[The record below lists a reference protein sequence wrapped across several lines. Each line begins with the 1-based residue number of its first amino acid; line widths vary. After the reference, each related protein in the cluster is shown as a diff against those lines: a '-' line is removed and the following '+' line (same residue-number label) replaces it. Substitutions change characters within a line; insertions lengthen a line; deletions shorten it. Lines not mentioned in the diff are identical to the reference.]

1 MNENYE
7 PKTKGPNQNSIH
19 KLFLQPANID
29 DIDFHDMVS
38 GWHVQSDIKT
48 AYNKWKK
55 VPIENTTRMEPK
67 IMKHMSF
74 CFAWP
79 MKWTSYWNTIWYL
92 CTRKRKITTNEKWIK
107 KRDSVVLILK
117 YA

>member
-38 GWHVQSDIKT
+38 G
-48 AYNKWKK
+48 
-55 VPIENTTRMEPK
+55 
-67 IMKHMSF
+67 
-74 CFAWP
+74 
-79 MKWTSYWNTIWYL
+79 
-92 CTRKRKITTNEKWIK
+92 
-107 KRDSVVLILK
+107 
-117 YA
+117 